1 MIPHFTEGTGM
12 PQTVNFSCESSDSLE
27 LPMQSSGGPAMKKE
41 TLLLT
46 SQKNAGRSH
55 VLSLVK

>member
-12 PQTVNFSCESSDSLE
+12 PQTVNFSCELSDSLE
-27 LPMQSSGGPAMKKE
+27 LPMQSSGPAMKKE